1 MKSKPLDELEMFDLL
16 RAAYPERFTDDEDE
30 TWESAQ
36 SFVDDI
42 SGWDEIADLLG
53 RVTMLTIPMV
63 SPLTDTM
70 HHCLGRVTVNNG
82 NASMVAAVRRNVA

>member
-1 MKSKPLDELEMFDLL
+1 MKYKPLDELEMFELL

-30 TWESAQ
+30 TWEAAQ
-36 SFVDDI
+36 SFVDEI

-53 RVTMLTIPMV
+53 RVAMLTMPMT

-70 HHCLGRVTVNNG
+70 YHCLGQVTVNNG
-82 NASMVAAVRRNVA
+82 HASMVAAVQRDVA